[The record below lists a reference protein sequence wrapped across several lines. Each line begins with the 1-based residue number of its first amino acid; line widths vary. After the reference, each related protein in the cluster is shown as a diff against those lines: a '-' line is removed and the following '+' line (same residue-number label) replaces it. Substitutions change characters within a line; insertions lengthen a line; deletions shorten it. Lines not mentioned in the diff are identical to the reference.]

1 MAVVYRK
8 TSKGIAE
15 IETRAHRL
23 VPRLRGAL
31 ILIDGK
37 RTDEEL
43 TAMILADP
51 AGALSTLLT
60 DGFIEVFATLAARP
74 AEPKPAPAAAAA
86 AAAQAQP
93 GAADSIDTLRR
104 EAARQLGHQLGPLA
118 DDIALKI
125 ESAKS
130 MSALQ
135 PLLVQGAQMLQRL
148 KGTGA
153 AQAFATR
160 FNIGAQE

>member
-43 TAMILADP
+43 AAMILADP
-51 AGALSTLLT
+51 AGALSTLLS
-60 DGFIEVFATLAARP
+60 DGFIEVFATLADRP
-74 AEPKPAPAAAAA
+74 AEPKPTPAAA
-86 AAAQAQP
+86 AAAQAKP